1 MYWKNTGTGEY
12 KFQAQL
18 GPGQQTG
25 FQTYPGHQFIWS
37 EVRTSWRFAAAS
49 RVQCSARDRGRTH
62 ADTEHLGR

>member
-49 RVQCSARDRGRTH
+49 RVQCSARDRDRN
-62 ADTEHLGR
+62 TEHLGR